1 MDWGNP
7 MCATF
12 LTTRCFAKT
21 NIIMINTENIKA
33 IIEAGSV
40 AGHQII
46 VRDVSFVLL
55 CRMYDERDLAYKSLF
70 PDQDDYANYIKQAK
84 IKWLQDYMSK
94 SFFEDDNTITF
105 DENKKAM
112 LDLIEETQKR
122 LANGEIEAKDALKI
136 EADLRVKLND
146 KFKIQSETKE
156 KVVIVEKKYNM
167 ICKHGYECYLPTKTD
182 LMEMYDLVE
191 RNKQ

>member
-1 MDWGNP
+1 
-7 MCATF
+7 
-12 LTTRCFAKT
+12 
-21 NIIMINTENIKA
+21 MINTENIKA

-46 VRDVSFVLL
+46 VRDISFVLL
-55 CRMYDERDLAYKSLF
+55 CRMYEEKDLAYKSLF
-70 PDQDDYANYIKQAK
+70 PDQDDYVNYIKQAK
-84 IKWLQDYMSK
+84 IKWLKDYMSK

-167 ICKHGYECYLPTKTD
+167 ICKHGYECYLPSKQD

>member
-1 MDWGNP
+1 
-7 MCATF
+7 
-12 LTTRCFAKT
+12 
-21 NIIMINTENIKA
+21 MINSDNIRS
-33 IIEAGSV
+33 IIDAGNV
-40 AGHQII
+40 VGHQVI

-55 CRMYDERDLAYKSLF
+55 CRMYDEKDLAYKSLF
-70 PDQDDYANYIKQAK
+70 PDPDDYEKYVKQAK
-84 IKWLQDYMSK
+84 IKWLQEYMSK
-94 SFFEDDNTITF
+94 SFFMDDDNTITF

-167 ICKHGYECYLPTKTD
+167 ICKHGYECYLPSKQD

>member
-1 MDWGNP
+1 
-7 MCATF
+7 
-12 LTTRCFAKT
+12 
-21 NIIMINTENIKA
+21 MINSDNIRS
-33 IIEAGSV
+33 IIDAGNV
-40 AGHQII
+40 AGHQVI

-55 CRMYDERDLAYKSLF
+55 CRMYDEKDLAYKSLF
-70 PDQDDYANYIKQAK
+70 PDQDDYEKYVKQAK
-84 IKWLQDYMSK
+84 IKWLQEYMSK
-94 SFFEDDNTITF
+94 SFFMDDDNTITF

-122 LANGEIEAKDALKI
+122 RANGEIEAKDALKI

-167 ICKHGYECYLPTKTD
+167 ICKHGYECYLPSKQD

>member
-1 MDWGNP
+1 
-7 MCATF
+7 
-12 LTTRCFAKT
+12 
-21 NIIMINTENIKA
+21 MINSDNIRS
-33 IIEAGSV
+33 IIDAGNV
-40 AGHQII
+40 AGHQVI

-55 CRMYDERDLAYKSLF
+55 CRMYEEKDLAYKSLF
-70 PDQDDYANYIKQAK
+70 PDQDDFDNYIKQDK
-84 IKWLQDYMSK
+84 IKWLQGYMSK
-94 SFFEDDNTITF
+94 SFFSDEDNSITF

-167 ICKHGYECYLPTKTD
+167 ICKHGYECYLPSKQD

>member
-1 MDWGNP
+1 
-7 MCATF
+7 
-12 LTTRCFAKT
+12 
-21 NIIMINTENIKA
+21 MINTENIKA

-46 VRDVSFVLL
+46 VRDISFVLL
-55 CRMYDERDLAYKSLF
+55 CRMYEEKDLAYKSLF
-70 PDQDDYANYIKQAK
+70 PDKDDLDNYIKQDK
-84 IKWLQDYMSK
+84 IKWLQGYMSK
-94 SFFEDDNTITF
+94 SFFSDEDNSITF
-105 DENKKAM
+105 DENKKAI
-112 LDLIEETQKR
+112 LELIEETKKR
-122 LANGEIEAKDALKI
+122 LENKEIEPKDALKI

-167 ICKHGYECYLPTKTD
+167 ICKHGYECYLPSKQD

>member
-1 MDWGNP
+1 
-7 MCATF
+7 
-12 LTTRCFAKT
+12 
-21 NIIMINTENIKA
+21 MINSDNIRS
-33 IIEAGSV
+33 IIDAGNV
-40 AGHQII
+40 AGHQVI

-55 CRMYDERDLAYKSLF
+55 CRMYDEKDLAYKSLF
-70 PDQDDYANYIKQAK
+70 PDQDDYEKYVKQAK
-84 IKWLQDYMSK
+84 IKWLQEYMSK
-94 SFFEDDNTITF
+94 SFFMDDDNTITF

-167 ICKHGYECYLPTKTD
+167 ICKHGYECYLPSKQD